1 MLRNENLS
9 LHVLRNKQ
17 RKKKSLVSSIPT
29 MGLEP
34 FTVIFKF
41 INSDCLD
48 LIISILPNYLPILLS
63 NYILS
68 FYVAICLSIYVPV

>member
-1 MLRNENLS
+1 
-9 LHVLRNKQ
+9 
-17 RKKKSLVSSIPT
+17 

-48 LIISILPNYLPILLS
+48 LIISILPNYLPIPFDSLNIVLWHIGRANSKYLISDKGDSSQRS
-63 NYILS
+63 NTN
-68 FYVAICLSIYVPV
+68 